1 MYDSVNFRLLQEE
14 AGGVDLL
21 SEIPCYLENVGEHY
35 YNGELVVTGELMG
48 LKISLN
54 SYQMKVKDGSL
65 CKWFLGDN
73 FKTMGRGDTQRAIEK
88 LSDSLHIA
96 MDEATVTRIDVA
108 QNFILKHPPEVYLNH
123 LGLLKYAT
131 RLQEPSGL
139 YYQQAGG
146 RLCFYDKVREQK
158 NHREPIPD
166 LYDGRNVLRYEQ
178 RYTKRI
184 ASQMGVAA
192 VTGALLYDE
201 AFYMALLN
209 KWKANYKAI
218 QKINDISLNF
228 EAMKTK
234 QQLYKMGVL
243 SLIEQAG
250 GVLQMYEQINE
261 AQKQGKLTRKQAYDL
276 RQVVNDASE
285 VGRGVTVPNEAI
297 KELDKKVSEAVKF
310 YR

>member
-1 MYDSVNFRLLQEE
+1 MYDSINFKLLQAE
-14 AGGVDLL
+14 AGGVDFLE
-21 SEIPCYLENVGEHY
+21 EIPCYLDNVGQHNY
-35 YNGELVVTGELMG
+35 SGDVVVTGELSG
-48 LKISLN
+48 LKVSLN
-54 SYQMKVKDGSL
+54 RYQIKVKDGSL
-65 CKWFLGDN
+65 CKWYLGDN
-73 FKTMGRGDTQRAIEK
+73 FKTMGRGDTQRAMEK
-88 LSDSLHIA
+88 LSDSLHLP
-96 MDEATVTRIDVA
+96 MDKATVTRIDVA
-108 QNFILKHPPEVYLNH
+108 QNFILKHPPEVYINH
-123 LGLLKYAT
+123 LGLLKFAT

-139 YYQQAGG
+139 YYQQTGG
-146 RLCFYDKVREQK
+146 RLCFYDKVKEQR

-166 LYDGRNVLRYEQ
+166 LYEGRNVLRYEQ
-178 RYTKRI
+178 RYTNRV
-184 ASQMGVAA
+184 ASQLGVQT

-201 AFYMALLN
+201 AFYMGLLD
-209 KWKANYKAI
+209 KWKTTYKAI

-261 AQKQGKLTRKQAYDL
+261 AQKRGELTKKQAYDL
-276 RQVVNDASE
+276 RQAVNEASQIRE
-285 VGRGVTVPNEAI
+285 GLTVPNEAI